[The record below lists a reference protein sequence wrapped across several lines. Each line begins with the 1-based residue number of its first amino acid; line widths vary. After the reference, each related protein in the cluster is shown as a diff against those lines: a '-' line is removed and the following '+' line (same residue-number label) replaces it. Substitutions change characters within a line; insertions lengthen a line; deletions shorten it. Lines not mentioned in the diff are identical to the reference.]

1 MIRWWKSF
9 GDATLDRL
17 MEQVLAGNLDI
28 KIALACVD
36 QAPAERRGTRA
47 ELFQK
52 VDVAA
57 GAQRNENPFPGL

>member
-1 MIRWWKSF
+1 
-9 GDATLDRL
+9 